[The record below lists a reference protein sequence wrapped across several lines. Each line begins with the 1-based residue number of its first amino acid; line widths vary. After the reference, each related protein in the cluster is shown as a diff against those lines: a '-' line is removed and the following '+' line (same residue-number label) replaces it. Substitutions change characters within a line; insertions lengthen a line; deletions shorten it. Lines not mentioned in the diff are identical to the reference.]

1 MSDTNIPEAVVL
13 PTQTFLD
20 PDKFA
25 VRAAGHGLIV
35 HTQSAWIKVFR
46 AEDGS
51 KGPRLYVANG
61 RTCRQI
67 NIAAFEAP
75 LSIASPAGAKAQG
88 SVKQL
93 MKLEG
98 SEEEVLARFDSLV
111 ECLIA
116 QPPCPPPAKAEPKA
130 KKEPKSTE
138 TVEPLPEPIKL
149 VAGESPTVEQV

>member
-35 HTQSAWIKVFR
+35 QTQSAWIKIFR
-46 AEDGS
+46 AGDGS

-61 RTCRQI
+61 KTCRQI
-67 NIAAFEAP
+67 NIASCEVPFHF
-75 LSIASPAGAKAQG
+75 ASPAGAKAQG

-98 SEEEVLARFDSLV
+98 TEEEVLARFDSVIEHL
-111 ECLIA
+111 LA
-116 QPPCPPPAKAEPKA
+116 QPPCPPVAKPEPKA
-130 KKEPKSTE
+130 KKEPKVTE